1 MFLKKIITCI
11 LLLIILNTCV
21 LRKII
26 INMKDS
32 LLTTAI
38 VGEYQREMSVSL
50 LKSFSHI
57 LLLLRTSTTRVI
69 ITKDVH

>member
-21 LRKII
+21 LRKIVI
-26 INMKDS
+26 DMKDS

-57 LLLLRTSTTRVI
+57 LLLRTSTTRVI